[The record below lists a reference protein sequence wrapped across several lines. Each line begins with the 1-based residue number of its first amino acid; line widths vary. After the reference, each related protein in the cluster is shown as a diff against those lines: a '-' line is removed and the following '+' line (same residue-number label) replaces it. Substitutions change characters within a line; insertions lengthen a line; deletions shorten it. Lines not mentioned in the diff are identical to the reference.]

1 MSSMT
6 GDAHPPE
13 RFETV
18 YHHRRRDFY
27 ADLYSLKA
35 DLKQGIDY
43 VIYCR
48 PGKSGVTV
56 VAPHGGNIESG
67 TSELARAIAGNEH
80 NLFDFVFMNGSFRSR
95 GHVTSTN
102 FMDER
107 LASLLSRSRI
117 CVSLH
122 RMRDRHH
129 RIYLGGRNREL
140 KELASERL
148 CAMGFITELEPPRL
162 KGVDKRNFVNLASE
176 RGLQVEIPV
185 PVAEALLPGVS
196 EYARSASVYRLR
208 RKTSPSFQAFVFAI
222 RSAVDDYMDS
232 NMEQR

>member
-1 MSSMT
+1 MT
-6 GDAHPPE
+6 GDAQPPE

-35 DLKQGIDY
+35 DLKQGTDY

-48 PGKSGVTV
+48 PGTSGVTV

-80 NLFDFVFMNGSFRSR
+80 NLFDFVFMNGPFRYR

-107 LASLLSRSRI
+107 LAALLSRSRI

-122 RMRDRHH
+122 RMRDKHQK
-129 RIYLGGRNREL
+129 IYLGGRNREL

-148 CAMGFITELEPPRL
+148 SAMGFITELEPPRL
-162 KGVDKRNFVNLASE
+162 QGVDKRNFVNLASE
-176 RGLQVEIPV
+176 CGLQVEIPE
-185 PVAEALLPGVS
+185 PVAESLLPGVS
-196 EYARSASVYRLR
+196 EYARKTSVYRLR
-208 RKTSPSFQAFVFAI
+208 DKTSPTFEAFVFAI
-222 RSAVDDYMDS
+222 RSALNDYMASRVD
-232 NMEQR
+232 RR